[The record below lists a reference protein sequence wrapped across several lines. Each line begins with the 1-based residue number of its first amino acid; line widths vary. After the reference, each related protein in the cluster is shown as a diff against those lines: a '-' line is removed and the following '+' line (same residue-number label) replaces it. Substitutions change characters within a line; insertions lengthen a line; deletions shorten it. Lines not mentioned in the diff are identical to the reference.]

1 VTRTYRPGWFSRS
14 VDVRELQTDAPAPTV
29 ESAGFLEAF
38 GAKWRETF
46 TGEIAS
52 ELLKPSYAAVPN
64 YSPSRVDVDA
74 VTEGIDEDLWYKYGN
89 ARSPDQLY
97 SIYVDNLAKMDRR
110 KTLAGAGWAAI
121 PAAILAD
128 TLDPTTLAI
137 TALTG
142 GVGSAVGATR
152 ALRLSTYA
160 KAGLAAGV
168 PLAFTES
175 YRASVNPD
183 IKPTDVVLAGLG
195 GAGAGV
201 GATVAGAKGMGVVG
215 SALTVGSASAAP
227 VAALVPF
234 TEQDDRDAVIGIS
247 SAFLL
252 GAVAGGVS
260 PALRAKMEPAMRW
273 TLESEQVAEIG
284 VNNLTPKGR
293 KAFPMALDERAN
305 VQRETRAIESVTSLD
320 ANPETYVASMQSANT
335 ANPANDPAGVST
347 AVPGNGPTAIKVY
360 RGDMVALDGGKHLS
374 GQRSVDEVLRPD
386 AERPPTAPFKFY
398 TTDPGDAA
406 RYAMSDSRT
415 VAKYEKRHPGQG
427 AELFKTIHGHDPRPD
442 GSTQSFDIAPKK
454 TLDLTA
460 MGTRGNFATLTEAI
474 NNAMGFPPLPTNWR
488 NNDVPNAVQE
498 ALDGPL
504 RGARSNIGG
513 DADPESPV
521 WRILRNEART
531 LDVWFSKQSK
541 ESGNYRP
548 LEPEQLSGSNLAAW
562 MESMGFDSVAYM
574 HDTPNG
580 PVKHYAM
587 IEKAANTPDPRALN
601 EAISAEAERIA
612 PIQSAMGS
620 AAANEL
626 RATGN
631 TARLESL
638 KIGDFDPSFIDDSK
652 PWAGGVRR
660 WTTLQAINVT
670 VSNADNPIVR
680 RAGNMLAFDGI
691 AKKNGRIY
699 EAADQWANA
708 RSEAMVAP
716 LFYQLE
722 KAYKSHRSGGGE
734 LAYAEFREAVTKAKR
749 RGGVGYESVP
759 GVNEGMKATIG
770 TFNEAFDVMARHNV
784 RGADD
789 FNRLDNYVTRRWRRD
804 AIEAATQR
812 DVTANGRTT
821 KLGNS
826 GVMEAL
832 AAAIAKENDWANEKQ
847 LAAMARSIFVN
858 GGRRGQH
865 RASLGFLEGSIDEI
879 VADLVDSGT
888 PQDVAESIGE
898 RLRKQA
904 QPKGDAKN
912 PPILKHRIRL
922 DETYQ
927 HPLADGSVLSIE
939 DLLENDIA
947 LIAKGYVRRAHGNAV
962 AAQVLRSM
970 SDDPNAPLSGF
981 DTLASRVREK
991 GREMGQDDSAIDW
1004 DIARLE
1010 TAWRNAVGI
1019 PQQTDTKWVRTTRAA
1034 RIMRNG
1040 LRTTMLGNF
1049 YNRVQNAV
1057 EPLSAIAPDVGKV
1070 VTRYMDVLPDFTARA
1085 VDGKLSNANLRIYEY
1100 MSGRGVSNLV
1110 DGTHVSAP
1118 TLDGGV
1124 DRVLSSIEAKADRWT
1139 YMVDKYTGQ
1148 TMTNDFGYRV
1158 VGDVNI
1164 HQVVEWA
1171 TSGKRPPATQMRA
1184 FGFTDEIWDRIAAQ
1198 INEHKV
1204 AVPGPET
1211 NGKVKLWDANIE
1223 KWQDLEAFSAFS
1235 AGVNAVTRSWFVN
1248 PTGNELPWLVN
1259 NELGKALTQFR
1270 TFSLASSD
1278 AKIAK
1283 SIQTRDPKTIVR
1295 FAAGTGLMYVAY
1307 TMKVYVDSLGRPDA
1321 EEFRRE
1327 RLDPQ
1332 KAWTIAV
1339 SRSAYSSLIPAAI
1352 DTARAIVREDPL
1364 FAAGR
1369 ASNIKGGG
1377 VTSIPLVDWFNN
1389 TLDAGGGVIRAT
1401 YDDEYDFS
1409 MQNLTALRRSA
1420 LFLPQVEPL
1429 VKGIEYL
1436 GRDVL
1441 NLPEKSR
1448 E

>member
-1 VTRTYRPGWFSRS
+1 MSRTNRPGWFSRS
-14 VDVRELQTDAPAPTV
+14 APLELITPERPSEQLGNPD
-29 ESAGFLEAF
+29 AGFMAAL
-38 GAKWRETF
+38 GATWRETF
-46 TGEIAS
+46 TGEAVAS
-52 ELLKPSYAAVPN
+52 LLRPSFTRDPGYV
-64 YSPSRVDVDA
+64 PSRVDIDA
-74 VTEGIDEDLWYKYGN
+74 VTEGIDEDLWRKYGG
-89 ARSPDQLY
+89 AGSADQLY
-97 SIYVDNLAKMDRR
+97 SLYVDNLDKMNRR
-110 KTLAGAGWAAI
+110 RTLADAGWKAI
-121 PAAILAD
+121 PAKILAD
-128 TLDPTTLAI
+128 TLDPGTLAI
-137 TALTG
+137 GVLTG
-142 GVGSAVGATR
+142 GIGAAAGATR
-152 ALRLSTYA
+152 AARLATYA

-168 PLAFTES
+168 PLAATEA
-175 YRASVNPD
+175 YRASENPD
-183 IKPTDVVLAGLG
+183 MSGVDVALAGLG
-195 GAGAGV
+195 GFGAGV
-201 GATVAGAKGMGVVG
+201 GAAFAGARGLGVVG
-215 SALTVGSASAAP
+215 SAMTVGTASAAP
-227 VAALVPF
+227 VAATVPF

-260 PALRAKMEPAMRW
+260 PALRARMEPALRW

-293 KAFPMALDERAN
+293 EAFPLALDAKAN
-305 VQRETRAIESVTSLD
+305 ARRESLAIEAVTSLD
-320 ANPETYVASMQSANT
+320 ASPETYVASVQS
-335 ANPANDPAGVST
+335 
-347 AVPGNGPTAIKVY
+347 
-360 RGDMVALDGGKHLS
+360 
-374 GQRSVDEVLRPD
+374 
-386 AERPPTAPFKFY
+386 
-398 TTDPGDAA
+398 
-406 RYAMSDSRT
+406 
-415 VAKYEKRHPGQG
+415 
-427 AELFKTIHGHDPRPD
+427 
-442 GSTQSFDIAPKK
+442 
-454 TLDLTA
+454 
-460 MGTRGNFATLTEAI
+460 
-474 NNAMGFPPLPTNWR
+474 
-488 NNDVPNAVQE
+488 
-498 ALDGPL
+498 
-504 RGARSNIGG
+504 
-513 DADPESPV
+513 
-521 WRILRNEART
+521 
-531 LDVWFSKQSK
+531 
-541 ESGNYRP
+541 
-548 LEPEQLSGSNLAAW
+548 
-562 MESMGFDSVAYM
+562 
-574 HDTPNG
+574 
-580 PVKHYAM
+580 
-587 IEKAANTPDPRALN
+587 ANTPDPRVLN
-601 EAISAEAERIA
+601 EAIAAEAERIA

-626 RATGN
+626 RGAGN

-638 KIGDFDPSFIDDSK
+638 KIGDFDPSAIDDAK
-652 PWAGGVRR
+652 PWAGNVRR
-660 WTTLQAINVT
+660 WTTLNAINVA
-670 VSNADNPIVR
+670 VSNADNPIVS

-691 AKKNGRIY
+691 AKQNGRIY
-699 EAADQWANA
+699 EAGDMWATA
-708 RSEAMVAP
+708 RSEAMTGS

-722 KAYKSHRSGGGE
+722 QAYKTHQNGGGQ
-734 LAYAEFREAVTKAKR
+734 LTYLEFREAVTKAKR
-749 RGGVGYESVP
+749 RGGVGYEGLP
-759 GVNEGMKATIG
+759 GVTEGMKASVG
-770 TFNEAFDVMARHNV
+770 TFNEAFDVMSRHNV

-789 FNRLDNYVTRRWRRD
+789 YNKLDNYVTRRWRRD

-812 DVTANGRTT
+812 SVTADGRTT
-821 KLGNS
+821 MLGET
-826 GVMEAL
+826 GVLEAL
-832 AAAIAKENDWANEKQ
+832 AASIAKKNDWANEKQ
-847 LAAMARSIFVN
+847 LAAMARAIFVN

-888 PQDVAESIGE
+888 PQNVAESIGE
-898 RLRKQA
+898 RLRRQA
-904 QPKGDAKN
+904 APKDDAKN
-912 PPILKHRIRL
+912 PPILKHRIDL

-927 HPLADGSVLSIE
+927 HPLADGSVLAIE

-947 LIAKGYVRRAHGNAV
+947 VIAKGYVRRAHGNAV

-970 SDDPNAPLSGF
+970 SDDPATPLSSF
-981 DTLASRVREK
+981 DAIANRVREK
-991 GREMGQDDSAIDW
+991 GREMRQDDSTIDW

-1010 TAWRNAVGI
+1010 TAWRNAIGI

-1057 EPLSAIAPDVGKV
+1057 EPISAIAPDIGKV

-1085 VDGKLSNANLRIYEY
+1085 ADGKLSNANLRIYEY
-1100 MSGRGVSNLV
+1100 MSGRGLSNLV
-1110 DGTHVSAP
+1110 DGTHVTTP
-1118 TLDGGV
+1118 TLDSGV
-1124 DRVLSSIEAKADRWT
+1124 DSVLSSLEAKSDRWT

-1171 TSGKRPPATQMRA
+1171 TSGKRPPAAQMRA

-1204 AVPGPET
+1204 AIPGPET

-1259 NELGKALTQFR
+1259 NELGKAFTQFR

-1283 SIQTRDPKTIVR
+1283 SIQTRDPKTVVR

-1321 EEFRRE
+1321 EEYRRE
-1327 RLDPQ
+1327 RLDPE

-1339 SRSAYSSLIPAAI
+1339 SRSAYSALIPAAI

-1364 FAAGR
+1364 FSAGR
-1369 ASNIKGGG
+1369 GSNIKGGG
-1377 VTSIPLVDWFNN
+1377 ITSIPLVDWFNN
-1389 TLDAGGGVIRAT
+1389 TLDAGGGVIRAA

-1448 E
+1448 ER

>member
-1 VTRTYRPGWFSRS
+1 MTRTYRPGWFSRS
-14 VDVRELQTDAPAPTV
+14 LDVRDLQTDAPATTT

-38 GAKWRETF
+38 GVRWRETF
-46 TGEIAS
+46 TGELAS
-52 ELLKPSYAAVPN
+52 DLLKPGFSPTPN
-64 YSPSRVDVDA
+64 YIPSRVDLDA
-74 VTEGIDEDLWYKYGN
+74 VTEGIDEDLWYKYGR
-89 ARSPDQLY
+89 AQSSDQLY
-97 SIYVDNLAKMDRR
+97 SIYVDNIAKMDRR
-110 KTLAGAGWAAI
+110 RTLASAGWTSI

-137 TALTG
+137 NALTG
-142 GVGSAVGATR
+142 GIGSAVGATR
-152 ALRLSTYA
+152 VARLATYA
-160 KAGLAAGV
+160 KAGVAAGV
-168 PLAFTES
+168 PMALTEA

-201 GATVAGAKGMGVVG
+201 GATVAGVKNMGAIG
-215 SALTVGSASAAP
+215 SALTVGAASAAP
-227 VAALVPF
+227 VAAMVPF

-252 GAVAGGVS
+252 GAFAGGVG
-260 PALRAKMEPAMRW
+260 PALRSKMEPALRW

-293 KAFPMALDERAN
+293 EAFPMALDERAN

-335 ANPANDPAGVST
+335 
-347 AVPGNGPTAIKVY
+347 
-360 RGDMVALDGGKHLS
+360 
-374 GQRSVDEVLRPD
+374 
-386 AERPPTAPFKFY
+386 
-398 TTDPGDAA
+398 
-406 RYAMSDSRT
+406 
-415 VAKYEKRHPGQG
+415 
-427 AELFKTIHGHDPRPD
+427 
-442 GSTQSFDIAPKK
+442 
-454 TLDLTA
+454 
-460 MGTRGNFATLTEAI
+460 
-474 NNAMGFPPLPTNWR
+474 
-488 NNDVPNAVQE
+488 
-498 ALDGPL
+498 
-504 RGARSNIGG
+504 
-513 DADPESPV
+513 
-521 WRILRNEART
+521 
-531 LDVWFSKQSK
+531 
-541 ESGNYRP
+541 
-548 LEPEQLSGSNLAAW
+548 
-562 MESMGFDSVAYM
+562 
-574 HDTPNG
+574 
-580 PVKHYAM
+580 
-587 IEKAANTPDPRALN
+587 PDPRVLN
-601 EAISAEAERIA
+601 EAIAAEAERIA

-626 RATGN
+626 RGVGN
-631 TARLESL
+631 TARLDSL
-638 KIGDFDPSFIDDSK
+638 KIGDFDPSFIDDAK
-652 PWAGGVRR
+652 PWAGNVRR

-670 VSNADNPIVR
+670 LGNADNPIVR

-722 KAYKSHRSGGGE
+722 QAYKSHRSGGGE
-734 LAYAEFREAVTKAKR
+734 LTYAEFREAVTKAKR
-749 RGGVGYESVP
+749 RGGVGYENVP
-759 GVNEGMKATIG
+759 GVNEGMNATIS

-804 AIEAATQR
+804 AIESATKR
-812 DVTANGRTT
+812 SVTADGRTT
-821 KLGNS
+821 MLGES
-826 GVMEAL
+826 GVLEAL
-832 AAAIAKENDWANEKQ
+832 AASIARKNDWANEKQ

-879 VADLVDSGT
+879 VADLVDSGVK
-888 PQDVAESIGE
+888 QDLADSIGE
-898 RLRKQA
+898 RLRRQA
-904 QPKGDAKN
+904 APKDDAKN
-912 PPILKHRIRL
+912 PPILKHRIEL

-927 HPLADGSVLSIE
+927 HPLADGSVLAIE

-962 AAQVLRSM
+962 AAQTLRSM
-970 SDDPNAPLSGF
+970 SDDPAVPLSSF
-981 DTLASRVREK
+981 DALASRVREK
-991 GREMGQDDSAIDW
+991 GREMGQNDSTIDW

-1049 YNRVQNAV
+1049 YNRIQNAV
-1057 EPLSAIAPDVGKV
+1057 EPLSSIAPDIGKV

-1110 DGTHVSAP
+1110 DGTHVTAP
-1118 TLDGGV
+1118 TLDSGI

-1171 TSGKRPPATQMRA
+1171 TSGKRPPAAQMRA
-1184 FGFTDEIWDRIAAQ
+1184 FGFTDEIWERIAAQ

-1211 NGKVKLWDANIE
+1211 NGKVKLWDPNVE
-1223 KWQDLEAFSAFS
+1223 KWKDLEAFSAFS

-1321 EEFRRE
+1321 EEYRRE
-1327 RLDPQ
+1327 RLDPK
-1332 KAWTIAV
+1332 KAWMIAV

-1352 DTARAIVREDPL
+1352 DTARSIVREDPL

-1377 VTSIPLVDWFNN
+1377 IASIPLVDWFNN

-1401 YDDEYDFS
+1401 YDDDYDFS
-1409 MQNLTALRRSA
+1409 MQNLNALRRSA

-1448 E
+1448 ER